1 MADRTQV
8 IRTISETGRLRL
20 ANLPTPIER
29 LSRLSEEW
37 GVDLWVKRDDLS
49 GSETSG
55 NKIRKLEYTVSRA
68 LSEGAKVLITCGGIQ
83 SNHCRATAAV
93 AARLNIRSHLVL
105 RIDDT
110 PPLEGNYLLD
120 KILGAEITFI
130 SRADYSNRRA
140 EIMAGI
146 AKEYEEKGVRAYV
159 IPEGASDGTGNLGYI
174 HAVEEITK
182 QEEELG
188 VKFDAIVCAVGSG
201 GTYSGLY
208 LGSKIYSPD
217 KMVYGFNVCDDE
229 EYFLN
234 VCTSIASDTVSALD
248 ADIPVSREDMHIIDG
263 YKGEGYAVS
272 TPAELAFIADVA
284 RKEGIV
290 FDPVYTG
297 KAFVG
302 LADQVKKGAFK
313 KHKHILFI
321 HTGGHFGLFPK
332 QEQFAEIFF
341 PGSSS

>member
-1 MADRTQV
+1 MSDLSDT
-8 IRTISETGRLRL
+8 IRKIAETKRLHL
-20 ANLPTPIER
+20 ANLPTPIEK
-29 LSRLSEEW
+29 LSRISKEW

-55 NKIRKLEYTVSRA
+55 NKIRKLEYTVAKA
-68 LSEGAKVLITCGGIQ
+68 LDLGAQVLITCGGIQ

-93 AARLNIRSHLVL
+93 AAKMGIKSHLVL

-120 KILGAEITFI
+120 KILGAKITFI
-130 SRADYSNRRA
+130 SRPDYSNRRG
-140 EIMAGI
+140 EIMADI
-146 AKEYEEKGVRAYV
+146 AKKYEEQGIRAYV

-201 GTYSGLY
+201 GTYSGLF
-208 LGSKIYSPD
+208 LGSKIYSPE
-217 KMVYGFNVCDDE
+217 KTVYGFNVCDDE

-234 VCTSIASDTVSALD
+234 VCETIAKDTVESLG
-248 ADIPVSREDMHIIDG
+248 ADIEVRREDMHIIDG
-263 YKGEGYAVS
+263 YKGEGYAIS
-272 TPAELAFIADVA
+272 TTEELSFITDIA
-284 RKEGIV
+284 RKEGII

-297 KAFVG
+297 KAFIG
-302 LADQVKKGAFK
+302 LADKIKKGFFT

-332 QEQFAEIFF
+332 QGQFEEVVK
-341 PGSSS
+341 